1 MGIKGATAKKSETA
15 KKSLWQAF
23 FGDFRTTLASAIT
36 GAALGY
42 AGYVTGNP
50 ELFVA
55 GAGAFAGGLLSKDS
69 KVEEEE

>member
-1 MGIKGATAKKSETA
+1 MGIKGATAKKSGTA

-42 AGYVTGNP
+42 AGYVTGNH
-50 ELFVA
+50 ELIIA
-55 GAGAFAGGLLSKDS
+55 GASAFAGGLLSKDI